1 MLTIT
6 AISIIA
12 EAQPVISYH
21 SRAVKK
27 NTARQNPLESSGS
40 QQLGRRNDGC
50 HPNSSIPP
58 WPQGPNL
65 QLERWVMHMEKILNV
80 QFTDTL
86 K

>member
-12 EAQPVISYH
+12 GAQPVISYH

-40 QQLGRRNDGC
+40 QQLGRRDDGC

-65 QLERWVMHMEKILNV
+65 QLERLLMHMEKILNAHLV
-80 QFTDTL
+80 YTHT
-86 K
+86 